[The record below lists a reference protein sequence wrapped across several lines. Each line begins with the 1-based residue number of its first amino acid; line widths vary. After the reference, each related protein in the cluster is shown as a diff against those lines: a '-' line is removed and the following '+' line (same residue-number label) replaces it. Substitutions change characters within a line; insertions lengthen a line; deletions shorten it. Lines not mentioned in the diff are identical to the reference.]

1 MDETRF
7 DTVARTLAQG
17 WSRRGLL
24 GGVLGGSLALLPGS
38 SSLANRGR
46 IRRARDRRGQG
57 GQDESVVI
65 EGVLAPGA
73 LVGGIW
79 EETLN
84 MCQYDPESGGFR
96 VVPVSTVAVPEH
108 LARGETLY
116 IDCCA
121 DTDCGWRPC
130 LESTGCLEGAC
141 AYDATVNAQCDLGN
155 GVMGICRSDAV
166 CVPVSS
172 GAQVSEVAVG

>member
-1 MDETRF
+1 M
-7 DTVARTLAQG
+7 VP
-17 WSRRGLL
+17 SRHL
-24 GGVLGGSLALLPGS
+24 GGVLGGSLALLTGS
-38 SSLANRGR
+38 SSLATGAESAARGTG
-46 IRRARDRRGQG
+46 AR
-57 GQDESVVI
+57 QDESVVI

-155 GVMGICRSDAV
+155 GGHGHL
-166 CVPVSS
+166 P
-172 GAQVSEVAVG
+172 Q